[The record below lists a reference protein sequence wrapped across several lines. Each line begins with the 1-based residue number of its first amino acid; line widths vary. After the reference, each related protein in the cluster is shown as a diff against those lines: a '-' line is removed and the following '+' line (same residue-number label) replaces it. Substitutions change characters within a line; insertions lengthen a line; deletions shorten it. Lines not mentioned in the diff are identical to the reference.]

1 MSDDMQGRQRNLKR
15 LWLALAVLGVVL
27 AVLLVPPLVSVSR
40 YKSQITRLM
49 AASLGRPVHLSSV
62 SMRLLPRPGFV
73 FTDLIVDE
81 DPAYGAEPVLHANTV
96 TASFRL
102 LALWRGRLEISKI
115 SVDEASLNLVR
126 SEAGRW
132 NLDSLFRTAAATA
145 QPGAGGNGL
154 SRAVS
159 LPFLVATNSRIN
171 IKNGAEKLPFSLLNT
186 DLSFWQEE
194 PGDWRVRLQGQP
206 ARTDLSQEGT
216 DTGTVRL
223 QASLRRAPELRR
235 MPLHIDLE
243 WRDAQVGQ
251 LTRLMIGTDPGWR
264 GDLTGE
270 LHVDGT
276 ADEAQVKTR
285 LRAAG
290 VHRAEFAPVAPMD
303 FDARCGFVY
312 HFSERAVENLAC
324 DSPLGDGSVHVAG
337 ELPGNGEAPHISVEL
352 NRIPVQAGLDALR
365 TVRSGLGPG
374 LLAKGTVSG
383 KITYAEN
390 APDNSV
396 QKKAPGQAITGKD
409 LAGKATAGKQPAAAQ
424 GPITGSLT
432 VEGFQLSGDGLSQ
445 PLQIAKL
452 VLEPVAPTHGK
463 LPGQTQPAALAA
475 TAAIPAGGSS
485 PLTVVSRLTLYG
497 YSVTVHGQ
505 ASIARARELALVAG
519 LKDAKALDALA
530 GDPVAVD
537 LSAEGPWMPAE
548 RIPFSELPQTGS
560 GNAQAGPQP
569 STEEA
574 ARPAADNLS
583 GTVTVRNANWKA
595 DYLVNHVEIA
605 QATLHLGNGETR
617 WDPII
622 FSYGPVKGTAI
633 LTLPA
638 ACDAPQTCLPSFQ
651 IQFDD
656 LDAGTMQAAFLGAH
670 ERGTMLSTLI
680 ARLRPSSAPVWPR
693 LEGVIKADSL
703 ILGPVT
709 LHEATATLKVLP
721 TGVEITGLDAGI
733 LGGSVHGGGTLRMPQ
748 TDQEK
753 PSYTLEGQFEKL
765 SPAAVGQLLGMRWQ
779 GGTFAADS
787 KIELAGY
794 TGKDLAASVKGTLH
808 FEWRHGAV
816 AGPAAQVPLARFD
829 RWTADAAIGNGAIT
843 LGQSEVQQGSR
854 KRVAEGVVTLSE
866 PAKAA
871 FTAPKEAQAK
881 KR

>member
-1 MSDDMQGRQRNLKR
+1 MSDDTQGRQRNLKR
-15 LWLALAVLGVVL
+15 LWQALVALGVVL
-27 AVLLVPPLVSVSR
+27 AVLLVPPLVSISR
-40 YKSQITRLM
+40 YKSQITHLM

-62 SMRLLPRPGFV
+62 SLRLLPRPGFL

-126 SEAGRW
+126 SGTGRW
-132 NLDSLFRTAAATA
+132 NLDSLFRTAATA
-145 QPGAGGNGL
+145 QPGGNGL
-154 SRAVS
+154 VRAVS

-171 IKNGAEKLPFSLLNT
+171 IKNGAEKLPYSLLNT
-186 DLSFWQEE
+186 DLSFWQEQ

-251 LTRLMIGTDPGWR
+251 LTRLLIGTDPGWR

-290 VHRAEFAPVAPMD
+290 VHRAEFAPAAPMD

-324 DSPLGDGSVHVAG
+324 DSPLGNGSVHVAG
-337 ELPGNGEAPHISVEL
+337 QLPGNGQAPQLSVEL

-383 KITYAEN
+383 KITYAED
-390 APDNSV
+390 APESSV
-396 QKKAPGQAITGKD
+396 QKKAPGQAI
-409 LAGKATAGKQPAAAQ
+409 AGKATAGKPPAAAQ
-424 GPITGSLT
+424 EPITGSLT

-445 PLQIAKL
+445 PLQIPKL
-452 VLEPVAPTHGK
+452 VLAPVAPTHGK
-463 LPGQTQPAALAA
+463 QPGQDQPAALTA
-475 TAAIPAGGSS
+475 TAAIPAGGSG
-485 PLTVVSRLTLYG
+485 PLTVAARLTLSG

-505 ASIARARELALVAG
+505 ASMVRARELAQVAG
-519 LKDAKALDALA
+519 LADAKALSALA

-548 RIPFSELPQTGS
+548 RIPFSDLSSAGS
-560 GNAQAGPQP
+560 ANAQPVAGQ
-569 STEEA
+569 A
-574 ARPAADNLS
+574 ARPAADSLS

-595 DYLVNHVEIA
+595 EYLTNHVEIA
-605 QATLHLGNGETR
+605 QATLHLGNGESR
-617 WDPII
+617 WNPVI
-622 FSYGPVKGTAI
+622 FSYGPVKGTAS

-638 ACDAPQTCLPSFQ
+638 SCDAPQSCLPSFQ

-656 LDAGTMQAAFLGAH
+656 LDAETLQAAFLGAH

-680 ARLRPSSAPVWPR
+680 ARLRPSTAPVWPR
-693 LEGVIKADSL
+693 LEGTVKADSL

-709 LHEATATLKVLP
+709 LHGATATLHVLP

-733 LGGSVHGGGTLRMPQ
+733 LGGRVHGSGTLHMPQ

-753 PSYTLEGQFEKL
+753 PAYTLEGQFEKL
-765 SPAAVGQLLGMRWQ
+765 SPAAVGQLMGMHWQ

-794 TGKDLAASVKGTLH
+794 TGKDLAASTKGTLH

-816 AGPAAQVPLARFD
+816 AGAAAQVPQALARFD

-854 KRVAEGVVTLSE
+854 KRVVEGVVTLGE

-871 FTAPKEAQAK
+871 FTAPKDTPTK

>member
-15 LWLALAVLGVVL
+15 LWQALVVLGVIL
-27 AVLLVPPLVSVSR
+27 AVLLVPPLVSISR
-40 YKSQITRLM
+40 YKSQITHLM
-49 AASLGRPVHLSSV
+49 AASLGRPVRLSSV
-62 SMRLLPRPGFV
+62 SLRLLPRPGFV
-73 FTDLIVDE
+73 FSDLIVDE

-145 QPGAGGNGL
+145 QPGGGGNGL

-171 IKNGAEKLPFSLLNT
+171 IKNGVEKLPFSLLNT

-194 PGDWRVRLQGQP
+194 PGDWRIRLEGQP
-206 ARTDLSQEGT
+206 TRTDLSQEGT

-251 LTRLMIGTDPGWR
+251 LTRLVIGTDPGWR

-276 ADEAQVKTR
+276 ADAAQVKTR
-285 LRAAG
+285 LRAEG
-290 VHRAEFAPVAPMD
+290 VHRAEFAPAVPMD
-303 FDARCGFVY
+303 FDARCGFLY

-324 DSPLGDGSVHVAG
+324 DSPLGDGSVHLAG
-337 ELPGNGEAPHISVEL
+337 QLPGNGEAPHLSVEL

-374 LLAKGTVSG
+374 LEAKGTVSG

-390 APDNSV
+390 APESSV
-396 QKKAPGQAITGKD
+396 QKTVPGQAKPGKE

-432 VEGFQLSGDGLSQ
+432 VAGFQLSGDGLSQ

-452 VLEPVAPTHGK
+452 VLVPVAPTHGK
-463 LPGQTQPAALAA
+463 QPGESLPAALAA

-497 YSVTVHGQ
+497 YSMTVRGQ

-519 LKDAKALDALA
+519 MTDAKALDALA

-548 RIPFSELPQTGS
+548 RVPFSDLSSAGS
-560 GNAQAGPQP
+560 TNAQPASGQ
-569 STEEA
+569 A
-574 ARPAADNLS
+574 VRPAADSLS

-595 DYLVNHVEIA
+595 DYLTNHVEIA
-605 QATLHLGNGETR
+605 QATLHMGNGETR
-617 WDPII
+617 WDPVI
-622 FSYGPVKGTAI
+622 FTYGPVKGTAS

-638 ACDAPQTCLPSFQ
+638 ACDAPQTCLPRFQ
-651 IQFDD
+651 IQFGD
-656 LDAGTMQAAFLGAH
+656 LDAGTLQAAFLGAH

-680 ARLRPSSAPVWPR
+680 ARLRPSTAPVWPQ
-693 LEGVIKADSL
+693 LEGTVKADSL

-709 LHEATATLKVLP
+709 LREATATLRILP
-721 TGVEITGLDAGI
+721 TGAEITDLDAGI
-733 LGGSVHGGGTLRMPQ
+733 LGGRVHGGGTLRMPQ
-748 TDQEK
+748 TDQEN

-779 GGTFAADS
+779 GGTFAANS

-794 TGKDLAASVKGTLH
+794 TGKDLAATVKGALH

-816 AGPAAQVPLARFD
+816 SGPAAQVPPALAHFN
-829 RWTADAAIGNGAIT
+829 RWTADAAIANGAIT
-843 LGQSEVQQGSR
+843 LGQSEVQQGLR
-854 KRVAEGVVTLSE
+854 KRVVEGAVTLGE

>member
-1 MSDDMQGRQRNLKR
+1 MQGRQRNLKR
-15 LWLALAVLGVVL
+15 LWQALVVLGVIL
-27 AVLLVPPLVSVSR
+27 AVLLVPPLVSISR
-40 YKSQITRLM
+40 YKSQITHLM
-49 AASLGRPVHLSSV
+49 AASLGRPVRLSSV
-62 SMRLLPRPGFV
+62 SLRLLPRPGFV
-73 FTDLIVDE
+73 FSDLIVDE

-145 QPGAGGNGL
+145 QPGGGGNGL

-171 IKNGAEKLPFSLLNT
+171 IKNGVEKLPFSLLNT

-194 PGDWRVRLQGQP
+194 PGDWRIRLEGQP
-206 ARTDLSQEGT
+206 TRTDLSQEGT

-251 LTRLMIGTDPGWR
+251 LTRLVIGTDPGWR

-276 ADEAQVKTR
+276 ADAAQVKTR
-285 LRAAG
+285 LRAEG
-290 VHRAEFAPVAPMD
+290 VHRAEFAPAVPMD
-303 FDARCGFVY
+303 FDARCGFLY

-324 DSPLGDGSVHVAG
+324 DSPLGDGSVHLAG
-337 ELPGNGEAPHISVEL
+337 QLPGNGEAPHLSVEL

-374 LLAKGTVSG
+374 LEAKGTVSG

-390 APDNSV
+390 APESSV
-396 QKKAPGQAITGKD
+396 QKTVPGQAKPGKE

-432 VEGFQLSGDGLSQ
+432 VAGFQLSGDGLSQ

-452 VLEPVAPTHGK
+452 VLVPVAPTHGK
-463 LPGQTQPAALAA
+463 QPGESLPAALAA

-497 YSVTVHGQ
+497 YSMTVRGQ

-519 LKDAKALDALA
+519 MTDAKALDALA

-548 RIPFSELPQTGS
+548 RVPFSDLSSAGS
-560 GNAQAGPQP
+560 TNAQPASGQ
-569 STEEA
+569 A
-574 ARPAADNLS
+574 VRPAADSLS

-595 DYLVNHVEIA
+595 DYLTNHVEIA
-605 QATLHLGNGETR
+605 QATLHMGNGETR
-617 WDPII
+617 WDPVI
-622 FSYGPVKGTAI
+622 FTYGPVKGTAS

-638 ACDAPQTCLPSFQ
+638 ACDAPQTCLPRFQ
-651 IQFDD
+651 IQFGD
-656 LDAGTMQAAFLGAH
+656 LDAGTLQAAFLGAH

-680 ARLRPSSAPVWPR
+680 ARLRPSTAPVWPQ
-693 LEGVIKADSL
+693 LEGTVKADSL

-709 LHEATATLKVLP
+709 LREATATLRILP
-721 TGVEITGLDAGI
+721 TGAEITDLDAGI
-733 LGGSVHGGGTLRMPQ
+733 LGGRVHGGGTLRMPQ

-779 GGTFAADS
+779 GGTFAANS

-794 TGKDLAASVKGTLH
+794 TGKDLAATVKGALH

-816 AGPAAQVPLARFD
+816 SGPAAQVPPALAHFN
-829 RWTADAAIGNGAIT
+829 RWTADAAIANGAIT
-843 LGQSEVQQGSR
+843 LGQSEVQQGLR
-854 KRVAEGVVTLSE
+854 KRVVEGAVTLGE